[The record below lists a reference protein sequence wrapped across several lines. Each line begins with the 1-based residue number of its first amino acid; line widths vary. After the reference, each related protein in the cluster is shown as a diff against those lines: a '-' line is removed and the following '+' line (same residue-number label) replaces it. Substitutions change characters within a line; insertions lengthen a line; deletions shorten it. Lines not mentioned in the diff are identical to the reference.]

1 MKKKAAGAALIA
13 GVIALGMSAAP
24 ASADN
29 VRVDFGSS
37 VVDVP
42 VPDGLGPI
50 LNQVIPGDISG
61 IMGSANGLLGVIGG
75 VPGSSTGGETG
86 GGIGAGSNGV
96 ASINAQ
102 VMTYGPGGN
111 NNHQLGPDLYALK
124 FSPKVVWEA
133 RDWSNGKITGN
144 KCQMEISFPG
154 TDKATYKTAK
164 CAGETV
170 STPSYNKAGT
180 YQIKVLDRVS
190 GKSTT
195 KTFRVT
201 S

>member
-75 VPGSSTGGETG
+75 VPGSSTGGNGGGNG

-102 VMTYGPGGN
+102 VTASGSYN
-111 NNHQLGPDLYALK
+111 LGPNV
-124 FSPKVVWEA
+124 FRTGVRPTVTWEA
-133 RDWSNGKITGN
+133 RDWSNGKIDGN

-154 TDKATYKTAK
+154 TNQATYKTAD
-164 CAGETV
+164 CADYIHNNVATYKQ
-170 STPSYNKAGT
+170 PGT
-180 YQIKVLDRVS
+180 YSIKILDRVS

-195 KTFRVT
+195 KTFTVT
-201 S
+201 N

>member
-1 MKKKAAGAALIA
+1 MKKKAAGAVLVV

-61 IMGSANGLLGVIGG
+61 IVGSANGLLDLIGAD
-75 VPGSSTGGETG
+75 GSSTGGGTG
-86 GGIGAGSNGV
+86 GGTGAGSNGV
-96 ASINAQ
+96 ASISGSLSIYNN
-102 VMTYGPGGN
+102 GFGGGRE
-111 NNHQLGPDLYALK
+111 LGPNLYSLG
-124 FSPKVVWEA
+124 FRPRVTWEA

-154 TDKATYKTAK
+154 TDQATYKTSN
-164 CAGETV
+164 CSGSTT
-170 STPSYNKAGT
+170 STPKYNKAGT
-180 YQIKVLDRVS
+180 YSIKILDRVS

-195 KTFRVT
+195 KTFTVT
-201 S
+201 N

>member
-1 MKKKAAGAALIA
+1 MKKKAAGAVLVV

-61 IMGSANGLLGVIGG
+61 IVGSANGLLDLIGAD
-75 VPGSSTGGETG
+75 GSSTGGGTG
-86 GGIGAGSNGV
+86 GGTGAGSNGV
-96 ASINAQ
+96 ASISGSLS
-102 VMTYGPGGN
+102 TYDGRE
-111 NNHQLGPDLYALK
+111 LGPNIYSLG
-124 FSPKVVWEA
+124 FRPNVRWEA

-154 TDKATYKTAK
+154 TDKATYKTAN
-164 CAGETV
+164 CATYTHETP
-170 STPSYNKAGT
+170 TYKKAGT
-180 YQIKVLDRVS
+180 YSVKILDRVS

-195 KTFRVT
+195 KTFTVT
-201 S
+201 N